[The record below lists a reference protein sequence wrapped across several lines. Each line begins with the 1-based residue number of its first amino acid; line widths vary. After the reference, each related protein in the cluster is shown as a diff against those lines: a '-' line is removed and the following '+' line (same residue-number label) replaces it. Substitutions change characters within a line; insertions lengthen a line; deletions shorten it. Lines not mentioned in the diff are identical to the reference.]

1 MSMALLLVV
10 AVAGAQQQAFRGTG
24 VADVVVEGVAW
35 RFYAFEFVSDG
46 EAVSTATWRV
56 GTSDGWLLVSA
67 LFVDRDVDRT
77 TLDDPA
83 FAILSLHF
91 YVDPAT
97 GLAVAAPAYLPS
109 IAYVP
114 NQATYRPVF
123 EGLPAQTVVT
133 VNGFGRSGDVLR
145 ISGTVDAVLGV
156 NPALAGATEPGR
168 TLTIRGGFE
177 LREVVAEH
185 DGSRPRRLSRRRSP

>member
-1 MSMALLLVV
+1 VVVKTWLVTWALLLVV
-10 AVAGAQQQAFRGTG
+10 SVAGAQPQQSFRGTG
-24 VADVVVEGVAW
+24 VAEVVVDGVAW
-35 RFYAFEFVSDG
+35 RFHAFELVSDG

-56 GTSDGWLLVSA
+56 GTSEGWLLVSA
-67 LFVDRDVDRT
+67 LFVERDVDRT

-83 FAILSLHF
+83 FAILSLVF
-91 YVDPAT
+91 YVDPST

-109 IAYVP
+109 IEFVP
-114 NQATYRPVF
+114 NQAAYRPVF

-145 ISGTVDAVLGV
+145 VSGTVDAVLGV
-156 NPALAGATEPGR
+156 NPALAGATDPGR

-185 DGSRPRRLSRRRSP
+185 D